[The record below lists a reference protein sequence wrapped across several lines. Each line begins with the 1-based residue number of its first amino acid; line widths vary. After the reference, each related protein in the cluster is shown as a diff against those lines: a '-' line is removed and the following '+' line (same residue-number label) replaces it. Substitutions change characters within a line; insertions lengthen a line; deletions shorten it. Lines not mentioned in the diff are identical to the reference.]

1 MTTITKYS
9 KPKNGMVSLFDHFF
23 NDDLYNWDLMPT
35 TNTATPTYDVIE
47 KDNEYVLDLIL
58 PGFKKEDVSI
68 NVEDDV
74 LTVEGERKVQEKTKY
89 NRKGSFYGQFKKSFT
104 LPENVLVDNIDASF
118 KDGILS
124 VSVPKNEKSKLN
136 KRIEIN

>member
-1 MTTITKYS
+1 
-9 KPKNGMVSLFDHFF
+9 
-23 NDDLYNWDLMPT
+23 MPT